1 MTDITAQIESAL
13 KSNTPPQTPLIEPLP
28 AVRGYRGRFAP
39 SPTGPLHAGSLVA
52 ALASWLD
59 ARAQDGAWL
68 VRMEDIDPPREVP
81 GAAQDI
87 LATLADFGMTSDEPV
102 LWQSTRSTA
111 YAEALARLQAA
122 GLVYSCSCTRTQIA
136 AAAQTLG
143 LAPGVYPGT
152 CRAGARGPAR
162 ALRMNVDAAVISV
175 DDRWHGQVVQRL
187 AEEVGDFVVR
197 RADGLWAYQL
207 AVVVDDAAQG
217 ITDVVRGADLL
228 DNTPRQVLLQRA
240 LALPTPRYLHVP
252 VVRSDAGEKLSK
264 QTGARPLDRSAPRQE
279 LERAW
284 QHLGFPRLGADDLAA
299 FQKHAVAAWRAR
311 WVPRIAVSS

>member
-1 MTDITAQIESAL
+1 M
-13 KSNTPPQTPLIEPLP
+13 KPNTPPQTPLIEPLT
-28 AVRGYRGRFAP
+28 AERGYRGRFAP

-59 ARAQDGAWL
+59 ARANDGAWL

-102 LWQSTRSTA
+102 LWQSTRSGA
-111 YAEALARLQAA
+111 YAEALARLQAD
-122 GLVYSCSCTRTQIA
+122 GLVYGCSCTRTEIT
-136 AAAQTLG
+136 AAAQALG

-152 CRAGARGPAR
+152 CRAGARGPVR
-162 ALRMNVDAAVISV
+162 ALRMNVDNALIGF
-175 DDRWHGQVVQRL
+175 DDRWHGHVVQHL
-187 AEEVGDFVVR
+187 AAAVGDFIVR

-207 AVVVDDAAQG
+207 AVAVDDAAQG

-228 DNTPRQVLLQRA
+228 DNTPRQILLQRA

-252 VVRSDAGEKLSK
+252 VVLSDAGEKLSK
-264 QTGARPLDRSAPRQE
+264 QTGARPLDRDAPLQE

-284 QHLGFPRLGADDLAA
+284 QHMGFPRLGADDLAA
-299 FQKHAVAAWRAR
+299 FQMHAVAAWRAR
-311 WVPRIAVSS
+311 WVPKIVASS